1 MTGYK
6 PSRNDLSSKTSNTA
20 LATALIAL
28 TGHVKQVKQIF
39 CISSVYD
46 FSFI

>member
-6 PSRNDLSSKTSNTA
+6 PSRNDLSSKTSNAA

-39 CISSVYD
+39 FISSVYD
-46 FSFI
+46 LFI